1 LTPREGAG
9 KLGGLTP
16 WRRALLALAGAC
28 LVAAAP
34 VAPVAAPSARKL
46 LAPTDF
52 PGWQTHN
59 VTSPVVVRDPARG
72 VWRMYYTG
80 SATDQVGAAAWDL
93 WSTGVATSPDLLAWS
108 YPDDYAPVLVGHRFH
123 EGELVDFSGGER
135 PFDMVFASVTSV
147 LREGAQWRAWYTA
160 WGGDERALGAGRVE
174 PVHFRIGQ
182 ATSPDGLVWTKRPG
196 AGELGSALGLGAAG
210 AIDGLAAGH
219 PAVVKAGATYHLWYE
234 AYDGRT
240 WRIAHARS
248 ADGVSWRKQGV
259 AVEPGAEGALD
270 GLGARH
276 PVVRPAAAGYELWYE
291 GRSAER
297 PSFHVLRAR
306 SADGITWTKDPGEIT
321 LHPDPPVKDDEH
333 IHVGSLLARPD
344 GSLLVVFAKETANAR
359 AATWG
364 TLVDRSTAI
373 YSETIRP

>member
-1 LTPREGAG
+1 M
-9 KLGGLTP
+9 
-16 WRRALLALAGAC
+16 ALAGAC

-34 VAPVAAPSARKL
+34 VTPAPPSPSPSARKL
-46 LAPTDF
+46 LAPTSF

-93 WSTGVATSPDLLAWS
+93 WSTGVVTSRDLLAWG

-135 PFDMVFASVTSV
+135 PFDLAFTSVTAV
-147 LREGAQWRAWYTA
+147 LRDGAQWRAWYTG
-160 WGGDERALGAGRVE
+160 WSGDERALGAGRVE
-174 PVHFRIGQ
+174 AVHFRIGQ

-210 AIDGLAAGH
+210 AIDELAAGH
-219 PAVVKAGATYHLWYE
+219 AAVVKAGATYHLWYE

-248 ADGVSWRKQGV
+248 ADGVSWRKDGV

-270 GLGARH
+270 GLGARY
-276 PVVRPAAAGYELWYE
+276 PVVRPTAGGYELWYE
-291 GRSAER
+291 GQSAGR

-306 SADGITWTKDPGEIT
+306 SADGLTWAKDPGEIA